1 MADELDELV
10 AREFEV
16 LEDVEVPELWD
27 RIVALADTEPV
38 EVGRPRRRWPAL
50 AAAAVIVAVLG
61 AGLVVWLRDT
71 QQAAEP
77 EQADDPPSAV
87 AGDDNTVKIV
97 MRDDDVDLSPTAIAG
112 WVLFEIDNQTDH
124 FRRFEVR
131 PLLPG
136 TTYDEAITTLA
147 TFDDGDPDGL
157 AAVSSD
163 PVAGGLNGPRDADTV
178 GIPITAGD
186 YLVVS
191 DEVDANDQ
199 YVPGTDRVQQLR
211 VLPGTAGQPPTPTI
225 TYEYIGDTMIGPTST
240 SAGRITITLEE
251 GDEAPRALLVA
262 NLRDGVTHAQ
272 WERWASEFAN
282 GVSDYNQVP
291 ADSYIVLWGTAAGR
305 TLTLDLDSGPVPV
318 WASHNFS
325 QPSGSLP
332 GVWLQVD

>member
-1 MADELDELV
+1 MAG
-10 AREFEV
+10 
-16 LEDVEVPELWD
+16 
-27 RIVALADTEPV
+27 LAV
-38 EVGRPRRRWPAL
+38 
-50 AAAAVIVAVLG
+50 AAVIVAVLG

-87 AGDDNTVKIV
+87 AGDDNTVQIV
-97 MRDDDVDLSPTAIAG
+97 MRDDDVDLSLTAIAG

-157 AAVSSD
+157 AAVSR
-163 PVAGGLNGPRDADTV
+163 PCGRRARRPRDADTV

-186 YLVVS
+186 YLVVL

-251 GDEAPRALLVA
+251 GDEAP
-262 NLRDGVTHAQ
+262 
-272 WERWASEFAN
+272 
-282 GVSDYNQVP
+282 
-291 ADSYIVLWGTAAGR
+291 
-305 TLTLDLDSGPVPV
+305 
-318 WASHNFS
+318 
-325 QPSGSLP
+325 
-332 GVWLQVD
+332 

>member
-1 MADELDELV
+1 MAEELDELV
-10 AREFEV
+10 AREFQIFD
-16 LEDVEVPELWD
+16 DVKVPELWD

-38 EVGRPRRRWPAL
+38 EHARGRRRWPAM
-50 AAAAVIVAVLG
+50 AAAAVVVAVVG
-61 AGLVVWLRDT
+61 AGLVVWLRDE
-71 QQAAEP
+71 QQADEP
-77 EQADDPPSAV
+77 EQADDPPSVV
-87 AGDDNTVKIV
+87 ADVDNTVKMV
-97 MRDDDVDLSPTAIAG
+97 MRSDDIDLSPTAIAG
-112 WVLFEIDNQTDH
+112 WVSLEINNQTDN

-136 TTYDEAITTLA
+136 TTYDEAIATVA

-163 PVAGGLNGPRDADTV
+163 AVVGGLNGPRDAGTV

-191 DEVDANDQ
+191 NEVDANDQ
-199 YVPGTDRVQQLR
+199 YVPGTDRVHELR

-225 TYEYIGDTMIGPTST
+225 VYEFIGDTMIGPTST

-251 GDEAPRALLVA
+251 GDEAPRGLLVA
-262 NLRDGVTHAQ
+262 NLRDGVTHAD

-282 GVSDYNQVP
+282 GVSDYDQQP
-291 ADSYIVLWGTAAGR
+291 ADSYIVLGGTAAGR

-318 WASHNFS
+318 WASHDFS